1 MIATVYEISYPNQT
15 IIVAITVSL
24 ISPLILSFLTNRS
37 RINEKEL
44 DWKREDKK
52 EKEKA
57 DKAQEVA
64 DRLFASNEKAA
75 SNLIITNG
83 KLDVIHTLVN
93 SNMTAAMKSEL
104 EATIDKLIMMKQI
117 VARDKA
123 DKITV
128 LPEAILAIRNVE
140 LKITE
145 LEAILA
151 DRLKQTEV
159 ADRQAIHG
167 A

>member
-1 MIATVYEISYPNQT
+1 MIAIVYEISYPNQT

-37 RINEKEL
+37 RIKEKEL

-52 EKEKA
+52 ENEKA
-57 DKAQEVA
+57 LKAQEVA
-64 DRLFASNEKAA
+64 DRLFASNEAVAA
-75 SNLIITNG
+75 NTKVTNG

-93 SNMTAAMKSEL
+93 SNMTAAMKAEL
-104 EATIDKLIMMKQI
+104 EATIEKLILMKQI

-140 LKITE
+140 SKITE
-145 LEAILA
+145 LQATLA
-151 DRLKQTEV
+151 DRLKQTDI
-159 ADRQAIHG
+159 ADKQIRG
-167 A
+167 

>member
-1 MIATVYEISYPNQT
+1 MFAIVYEISYPNQT

-37 RINEKEL
+37 RIREKEL
-44 DWKREDKK
+44 DWKREDSK

-64 DRLFASNEKAA
+64 DRLFASNEAVAA
-75 SNLIITNG
+75 NTKVTNG
-83 KLDVIHTLVN
+83 KLDIIHTLVN
-93 SNMTAAMKSEL
+93 SNMTAAMKAEL
-104 EATIDKLIMMKQI
+104 GATIEKLILMKQI
-117 VARDKA
+117 VDRDKS

-140 LKITE
+140 SKIAE
-145 LEAILA
+145 LQATLA
-151 DRLKQTEV
+151 DRLKQTEI
-159 ADRQAIHG
+159 ADKQVRG
-167 A
+167 